1 MIEMT
6 LEQVREQAANYM
18 YVFATEDYL
27 KYLPKK
33 YAAIIRAKK
42 YNQKKVLALSAEK
55 YYGDPST
62 EGQAYK
68 NYVQAVQDG
77 FVAAYGMKPG
87 EALVRLAKGETV
99 AGKNYEQGVFGI
111 GATKSATFKGVMID
125 DKEVSVDAETGQ
137 IVIDGKLYPT
147 TNTIYNAK
155 KGDDLGRYQQVYI
168 DKSEYSDNG
177 YTFVSQYNKSDRKWY
192 ACTWSSGM
200 TGKTYK
206 ASNGKETSASQMGS
220 VWESLALAFEGWDD
234 WLKSVIEQ
242 LLHVNTQSA
251 SGEPLSAQN
260 TLPNQTTDGFVHT
273 DGSWTEAGGILLLL
287 AAGGAALTGGL
298 MKKKK

>member
-1 MIEMT
+1 MT
-6 LEQVREQAANYM
+6 LDEVRQQAANYM

-68 NYVQAVQDG
+68 NYVEAVRSG
-77 FVAAYGMKPG
+77 FLENYGMLPG

-99 AGKNYEQGVFGI
+99 AGKNYEAGVFGI
-111 GATKSATFKGVMID
+111 GAAKSATFTGVAID
-125 DKEVSVDAETGQ
+125 DKEVKVDPETGQ
-137 IVIDGKLYPT
+137 IVIDGRLYPT
-147 TNTIYNAK
+147 TQTIYDTK

-168 DKSEYSDNG
+168 DNNN
-177 YTFVSQYNKSDRKWY
+177 YTFVSQYNRSDRKWY

-206 ASNGKETSASQMGS
+206 ASNGKETSASKMSS
-220 VWESLALAFEGWDD
+220 VWESLALAFDGWDD

-242 LLHVNTQSA
+242 LLGVNTQA
-251 SGEPLSAQN
+251 ANGEPLSAKN
-260 TLPNQTTDGFVHT
+260 TLPNQTADGFVT
-273 DGSWTEAGGILLLL
+273 KDGGLMEAGGIMLLL
-287 AAGGAALTGGL
+287 AAGGALLTGGL
-298 MKKKK
+298 MKGKKSK

>member
-6 LEQVREQAANYM
+6 LDEVRAQAANYM

-55 YYGDPST
+55 YYGDPSP

-68 NYVQAVQDG
+68 NYVQAVRDG
-77 FVAAYGMKPG
+77 FLENYGMLPG
-87 EALVRLAKGETV
+87 EALVLLAEGKTV
-99 AGKNYEQGVFGI
+99 AGKNYEAGVFGI
-111 GATKSATFKGVMID
+111 GAAKSATFTGVAID
-125 DKEVSVDAETGQ
+125 DKEVKVDPETGQ
-137 IVIDGKLYPT
+137 IVIDGRLYPT
-147 TNTIYNAK
+147 TQTIYDTK
-155 KGDDLGRYQQVYI
+155 KGDDLGRYQQVYM
-168 DKSEYSDNG
+168 DDNN

-206 ASNGKETSASQMGS
+206 ASNGKETSASKMSS
-220 VWESLALAFEGWDD
+220 VWESLALAFDGWDD

-242 LLHVNTQSA
+242 LLGVNTQA
-251 SGEPLSAQN
+251 ANGEPLSAKN
-260 TLPNQTTDGFVHT
+260 TLPNQTADGFVT
-273 DGSWTEAGGILLLL
+273 EDGGLMEAGGILLAL
-287 AAGGAALTGGL
+287 AAGGALLTGGL
-298 MKKKK
+298 MKGKKSK

>member
-6 LEQVREQAANYM
+6 LDEVRQQAANYM

-62 EGQAYK
+62 EGQAFE
-68 NYVQAVQDG
+68 NYVEAVRSG
-77 FVAAYGMKPG
+77 FLENYGMLPG

-99 AGKNYEQGVFGI
+99 AGKNYEAGIFGI
-111 GATKSATFKGVMID
+111 GATKSDTFTGVAID
-125 DKEVSVDAETGQ
+125 DKEVKVDPETGQ
-137 IVIDGKLYPT
+137 IVIDGRLYPT
-147 TNTIYNAK
+147 TQTIYDTK
-155 KGDDLGRYQQVYI
+155 KGDDLGRYQQVYM
-168 DKSEYSDNG
+168 DDYE

-200 TGKTYK
+200 TGKIYN
-206 ASNGKETSASQMGS
+206 ASNGKETSASKMSS
-220 VWESLALAFEGWDD
+220 VWESLALAFDGWDD

-242 LLHVNTQSA
+242 LLGVNTKA
-251 SGEPLSAQN
+251 ANGEPLSAKN
-260 TLPNQTTDGFVHT
+260 TLPNQKTDGFVT
-273 DGSWTEAGGILLLL
+273 KDGGLMEAGGIILLL
-287 AAGGAALTGGL
+287 AAGGALLAGGL
-298 MKKKK
+298 GKKKK

>member
-1 MIEMT
+1 MT
-6 LEQVREQAANYM
+6 LDEVRQQAANYM

-68 NYVQAVQDG
+68 NYVEAVRSG
-77 FVAAYGMKPG
+77 FLENYGMLPG

-99 AGKNYEQGVFGI
+99 AGKNYEAGVFGI
-111 GATKSATFKGVMID
+111 GATKSATFTGVAID
-125 DKEVSVDAETGQ
+125 DKEVKVDPETGQ
-137 IVIDGKLYPT
+137 ILIDGRLYPT
-147 TNTIYNAK
+147 TQTIYDTK
-155 KGDDLGRYQQVYI
+155 KGDDLGRYQQVYM
-168 DKSEYSDNG
+168 DDNN

-206 ASNGKETSASQMGS
+206 ASNGKETSASKMSS
-220 VWESLALAFEGWDD
+220 VWESLALAFDGWDD

-242 LLHVNTQSA
+242 LLGVNTQA
-251 SGEPLSAQN
+251 ANGEPLSAKN
-260 TLPNQTTDGFVHT
+260 TLPNQTADGFVT
-273 DGSWTEAGGILLLL
+273 KDPGWTEAGGIMLLL
-287 AAGGAALTGGL
+287 AAGGALLTGGL
-298 MKKKK
+298 MKSKKSK